1 MGDIFFK
8 NNREIQK
15 EVESLMEV
23 EADTELVCLGDMN
36 GRLKRLEPKI
46 KSDENGKMIESWII
60 NKDLNLLNETEECRG
75 VYTFTSPI
83 DHILT
88 NDTMAKK
95 YLGMFIDEQRSL
107 LNISDHNL
115 VRAWFK
121 LNPGNK
127 KPKWNKTTT
136 KTITWISRDQN
147 RLIKCTESFKK
158 KIGKKISF
166 KKCMSKM
173 KSSINETLKRRKK
186 VKVAGKNQVRMIS
199 APWVDQELID
209 SIKLRSYLN
218 KEWKLARA
226 RKEPSEVLEEYK
238 NRYL

>member
-1 MGDIFFK
+1 MG
-8 NNREIQK
+8 
-15 EVESLMEV
+15 
-23 EADTELVCLGDMN
+23 
-36 GRLKRLEPKI
+36 
-46 KSDENGKMIESWII
+46 
-60 NKDLNLLNETEECRG
+60 
-75 VYTFTSPI
+75 
-83 DHILT
+83 
-88 NDTMAKK
+88 
-95 YLGMFIDEQRSL
+95 
-107 LNISDHNL
+107 L

-166 KKCMSKM
+166 DGCMGKL
-173 KSSINETLKRRKK
+173 KSSINETLKRMKK
-186 VKVAGKNQVRMIS
+186 VKVAGKNQTRMIS

-226 RKEPSEVLEEYK
+226 RKEPSEVLEDYK
-238 NRYL
+238 NRYLRQKTATAILTSEKKLNGRDS